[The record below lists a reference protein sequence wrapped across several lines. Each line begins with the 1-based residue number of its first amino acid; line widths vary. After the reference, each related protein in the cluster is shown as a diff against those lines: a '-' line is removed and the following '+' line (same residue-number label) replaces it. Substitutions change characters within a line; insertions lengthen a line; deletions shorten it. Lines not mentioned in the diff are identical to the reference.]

1 MLSVGGLPRPCPA
14 SRPVLSDP
22 TGPSVKEA
30 ASIGVPRA
38 GVARRRARLRRLLR
52 PATGYLLTAPA
63 FIYILLL
70 VGYPFLLSL
79 YFSFNRVSIGGSYEG
94 LVGLRNY
101 TSLLANP
108 VFQRAFSNTLL
119 FAFFGEIAKAV
130 LGIGLAFLLL
140 QPLRAK
146 KAVRALVML
155 PWTLPFALSLLGWQ
169 WMYDPEFS
177 VINYVIAHLHVMRP
191 PYPDWLGDPL
201 WSFIAILA
209 VNIWRG
215 FPFAGVIILAGLTSI
230 PSDILDAARVDGAGF
245 FRTWHFVITPMIAPI
260 LFIGL
265 IFDVTFT
272 IGDLTIVYILTNGGP
287 GYATQIVPLLA
298 FQTGIQGG
306 NLSSGAAMAL
316 VFFPFLFV
324 GVVFFL
330 RLLIRRQAAT

>member
-1 MLSVGGLPRPCPA
+1 M
-14 SRPVLSDP
+14 
-22 TGPSVKEA
+22 KEA
-30 ASIGVPRA
+30 ASIDVPRA

-63 FIYILLL
+63 LIYILLL
-70 VGYPFLLSL
+70 VGYPFVLSL

-177 VINYVIAHLHVMRP
+177 VINYVISHLHLMRP

-272 IGDLTIVYILTNGGP
+272 LGDLTAVFLLTQGGP
-287 GYATQIVPLLA
+287 GFSTQTLPMLA
-298 FQTGIQGG
+298 WQVGVVGG
-306 NLSSGAAMAL
+306 NLGAGSAITL
-316 VFFPFLFV
+316 FLFPFLLV
-324 GVVFFL
+324 GVTIFL
-330 RLLIRRQAAT
+330 RMLYRRESV